1 MGEPPASSPGSSD
14 DLSQEAET
22 FRISISKSLS
32 MPLIVN
38 GKYFVVVVVVF
49 SWIWEPQYQ

>member
-1 MGEPPASSPGSSD
+1 MGELPASSPGSSD
-14 DLSQEAET
+14 ILSQEAEI
-22 FRISISKSLS
+22 FRISVSKSLC

-38 GKYFVVVVVVF
+38 GKYVVVVAVF